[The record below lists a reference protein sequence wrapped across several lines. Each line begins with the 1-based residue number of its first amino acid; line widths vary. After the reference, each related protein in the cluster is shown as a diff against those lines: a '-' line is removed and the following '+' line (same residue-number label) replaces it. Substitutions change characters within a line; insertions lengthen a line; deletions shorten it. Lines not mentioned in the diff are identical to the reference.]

1 MQFLY
6 FYFSLTIAFFSA
18 SWSPGKM
25 HLSRRIMKPK
35 LLETPFYLEVTK
47 AGNKKKKDARV
58 MVYTSRNLASAN
70 AYLQHT
76 GRNNL
81 LQQLP
86 GVEVYWSSR
95 DVPLYNNW
103 DLVAE
108 FPSVMKIVN
117 YKYSCVFSRTD
128 ADASTFTPEGKSSFS
143 SGADF
148 GSLQPLH
155 SPKKSRLLPVE

>member
-1 MQFLY
+1 MQFFY

-18 SWSPGKM
+18 SWGPGKM

-35 LLETPFYLEVTK
+35 LLETPFYSEVTK
-47 AGNKKKKDARV
+47 AGNKKKDARV
-58 MVYTSRNLASAN
+58 MVCVSRNPASAN

-76 GRNNL
+76 GRNNP

-95 DVPLYNNW
+95 DVAVYNNW

-108 FPSVMKIVN
+108 FPSVMKTVN

-128 ADASTFTPEGKSSFS
+128 TGASPFTPEAGSSFS
-143 SGADF
+143 AATALTHEQQVITCWIEVSA
-148 GSLQPLH
+148 L
-155 SPKKSRLLPVE
+155 